1 MKSVVNSRTF
11 GAIAA
16 AAIIGLGTPAA
27 ATVATSII
35 ITSGK
40 AGGDW
45 LQIGELQVF
54 AGGVNIALAS
64 GGAQVFG
71 SGSYDLSSQPG
82 KANDGNISTA
92 YPNIYHSD
100 GSGPTEYLEVKFTGA
115 FDVSDIVIY
124 GRTDCCGDRNLF
136 AYQLRNFGQ
145 YGSMLVAEGALDA
158 RNADAMA
165 TAKLPT
171 TPGAQAP
178 GVPEPGAWALMI
190 AGFGATGAAL
200 RRRRRATAIA

>member
-1 MKSVVNSRTF
+1 MKSVVNTWAC

-16 AAIIGLGTPAA
+16 AAMIGLGTPAA

-64 GGAQVFG
+64 GGAKVFG

-82 KANDGNISTA
+82 KATDGNLSTA

-124 GRTDCCGDRNLF
+124 GRSDCCGERNLF

-145 YGSMLVAEGALDA
+145 YGSMLVAEGTLDA
-158 RNADAMA
+158 RNAGAVA

-171 TPGAQAP
+171 TPAP
-178 GVPEPGAWALMI
+178 QVRGVPEPDTWALMI
-190 AGFGATGAAL
+190 AGFGATGAVL
-200 RRRRRATAIA
+200 RRRRPAIA